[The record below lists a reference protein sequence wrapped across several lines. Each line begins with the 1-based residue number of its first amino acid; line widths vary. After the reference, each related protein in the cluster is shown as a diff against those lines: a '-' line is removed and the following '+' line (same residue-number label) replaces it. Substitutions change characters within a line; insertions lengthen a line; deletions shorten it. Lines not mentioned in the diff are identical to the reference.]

1 MKVAFQNTRF
11 GKTVIAPAYTDPATR
26 ITSFLSETF
35 SPKILT
41 DIRLTYSPKK
51 WISVTLG
58 TNNIFD
64 VYPDRLKDY
73 NNTAEGLYI
82 YSQEATPFG
91 FNGGYYFLSIE
102 IKG

>member
-1 MKVAFQNTRF
+1 MTIQNTRF
-11 GKTVIAPAYTDPATR
+11 GKTAIAPAYTDPVTR

-41 DIRLTYSPKK
+41 EISLAYSPKK

-58 TNNIFD
+58 ANNIFD

-73 NNTAEGLYI
+73 RNTTDGMYI

-102 IKG
+102 IKW